1 MKLSAVVITLVI
13 CLFSATSGFA
23 QQNIA
28 VVDLQRVFD
37 GYYKTKEADKELK
50 GQGQELDRTLK
61 EMLEN
66 HKAKL
71 AEVESSRKDATNPA
85 LSQVE
90 RERLAREADAKLND
104 LRVLEGNIQKFDQT
118 SKSRLAQMQLD
129 YREKIIKELS
139 DVIKSIALQKGY
151 DLVID
156 SAAKS
161 KNDTPIILF
170 STGKNDITDETI
182 REANKTQNAGASP
195 TGLPAPLG
203 R

>member
-1 MKLSAVVITLVI
+1 MKLSALVFTFVI
-13 CLFSATSGFA
+13 CLFSATSISA

-28 VVDLQRVFD
+28 VVDLQKVFD

-50 GQGQELDRTLK
+50 AQGQELDRTLK

-71 AEVESSRKDATNPA
+71 AEVESSRQNATNPA

-90 RERLAREADAKLND
+90 RERLAKESDSKLND

-129 YREKIIKELS
+129 YRQKIIKELS
-139 DVIKSIALQKGY
+139 EVIKTIALQKGF
-151 DLVID
+151 DMVID

-161 KNDTPIILF
+161 KNDTPIVLF
-170 STGKNDITDETI
+170 SNGKTDITDETI
-182 REANKTQNAGASP
+182 KEANKSQNASLAP
-195 TGLPAPLG
+195 TGLSPLG
-203 R
+203 Q